1 MDFLYFV
8 VDYRQNNNHYS
19 RKLYE
24 LLFRSGFKFKNYYGI
39 LVEKINYKG

>member
-8 VDYRQNNNHYS
+8 VDYRQNNNYS
-19 RKLYE
+19 QKSYE
-24 LLFRSGFKFKNYYGI
+24 LLFRSGFKFKNYYVI